1 MATQDL
7 KFVQDIY
14 KMKDGRNEVYYLKIK
29 AIDDDGN
36 ESILL
41 DHVNNKGA
49 TGSKQLQSL
58 LNRFKNDYSQFI
70 IEEYRSFSNGST
82 GANTPV
88 QTHTVELKSFKP
100 AIKTDSN
107 ELFGMFGGFQ
117 GFIGFTR
124 DQARI
129 EGENQAF
136 NSRLDELRGQN
147 GQLLAKLGTYEAE
160 IKQLESDV
168 RRKEDF
174 TRELKWKYEDQIR
187 DLKNSNDQE
196 LRKYKGQ
203 SAIVTAG
210 VQGLGS
216 LLMKKLNVSGL
227 DLAGFLGL
235 ESTETETNQ
244 NQSQPAGNMPNVE
257 VEPVGNVNP
266 EIKQKADIIH
276 SWLLRTDSETMQK
289 VFEIFDN
296 ISKSEQNLN
305 DIYELTTG
313 SDNDIQY

>member
-36 ESILL
+36 ESVLL

-88 QTHTVELKSFKP
+88 QTHTIELKSFKP
-100 AIKTDSN
+100 VKADSN

-124 DQARI
+124 EQARI

-136 NSRLDELRGQN
+136 NARLDELRGQN
-147 GQLLAKLGTYEAE
+147 GQMLAKLGTYEAE
-160 IKQLESDV
+160 IKKLESDL
-168 RRKEDF
+168 RRKDDL
-174 TRELKWKYEDQIR
+174 TREMKWKYEDQIR
-187 DLKNSNDQE
+187 DLQNENDKE

-216 LLMKKLNVSGL
+216 LLMKKLNVSGA

-235 ESTETETNQ
+235 ETNETDNTP
-244 NQSQPAGNMPNVE
+244 SQPTGNIQNVE
-257 VEPVGNVNP
+257 VEQVGNVDP

-276 SWLLRTDSETMQK
+276 SWLLRTDAKTMQK

-305 DIYELTTG
+305 DIYELTT
-313 SDNDIQY
+313 STDEVQY

>member
-14 KMKDGRNEVYYLKIK
+14 KMKDGRNEIYYLKVK
-29 AIDDDGN
+29 AIDDEGN
-36 ESILL
+36 ESVLL

-49 TGSKQLQSL
+49 TGAKQLQNL

-88 QTHTVELKSFKP
+88 QTHTIELKSFKP
-100 AIKTDSN
+100 VKADTN

-136 NSRLDELRGQN
+136 NTRLDELRGQN

-160 IKQLESDV
+160 IKQLEADI
-168 RRKEDF
+168 RRKEDLS
-174 TRELKWKYEDQIR
+174 REQKWKYEDQIR
-187 DLKNSNDQE
+187 DLKNNNDQE

-203 SAIVTAG
+203 SAIITAG

-216 LLMKKLNVSGL
+216 LVMKKLNVSGV

-235 ESTETETNQ
+235 ETNEAENTP
-244 NQSQPAGNMPNVE
+244 NQPTGNIPNVE

-266 EIKQKADIIH
+266 EIKQKADIIY
-276 SWLLRTDSETMQK
+276 SWLLRTDSATMQK

-305 DIYELTTG
+305 DIYELTT
-313 SDNDIQY
+313 STDEVQY